1 MIQSIV
7 EGQGEAQAFPVL
19 LRRLIP
25 EFGCYVDVGGSPF
38 RSKRT
43 LIIRE
48 ADFKRAVQIAALKP
62 NACALLVLFD
72 ADDDC
77 ASTHVPGMLA
87 WAREV
92 VPAMPCGVVMA
103 RREYE
108 AWFLAAI
115 ESLRGQRGIH
125 PEAAYPQDPEQV
137 GGAKRAVSLFMPPAT
152 PYSETA
158 DQPAFSAQ
166 FDLEM
171 AYRWASSFR
180 KLVRELC
187 RLLEEL
193 GHKPVIPPDWSGE
206 QA

>member
-1 MIQSIV
+1 MIQPIV
-7 EGQGEAQAFPVL
+7 EGQGEELAFPIL

-25 EFGCYVDVGGSPF
+25 ELGCYVDVGGSPF

-43 LIIRE
+43 LMVRE
-48 ADFKRAVQIAALKP
+48 PDFKRAVQVAALKP

-77 ASTHVPGMLA
+77 ASTHVPNMLA

-115 ESLRGQRGIH
+115 ESLRGQRGIRSD
-125 PEAAYPQDPEQV
+125 ADYLQDPEQV
-137 GGAKRAVSLFMPPAT
+137 RAAKGVVSRFMPLNT
-152 PYSETA
+152 PYAETA
-158 DQPAFSAQ
+158 DQPALSALL
-166 FDLEM
+166 DLGM
-171 AYRWASSFR
+171 AHRRASSFR

-193 GHKPVIPPDWSGE
+193 GQEPVVPPDWSQE
-206 QA
+206 A